1 MSNYNALKSE
11 INNNIYENQTQQI
24 TGTVL
29 NTVLNAMTASLGAG
43 YQFAGVAT
51 VTTDP
56 GTPDQRVFY
65 VAGEGIYSHF
75 NNLQVPEGNLG
86 FLKWDSQWRL
96 ETIEGLGG
104 GSNLTGYVSVATIA
118 DLPSEGQPTLGYLVG
133 TNLYVYVGTGGD
145 TADGKYQNCGSFR
158 GPQGIQGDEGNG
170 IASVVQTT
178 TSTEDEG
185 VNIITVTMDDNTQAT
200 FQVKNGS
207 KGSQGIQGPQGVQGE
222 PGRLQAQYKQVETL
236 PTASADTVDY
246 IYLVESDTPNVYDM
260 YYTEEN
266 QGSYSWQSLGTTA
279 VQLSD
284 YATKAELS
292 QLEAEV
298 NGTTETTEVLTPKSL
313 TADKYYNTNVST
325 MASSPSANEGFY
337 CTKISVTP
345 GDVYRIK
352 GLQGTS
358 NYTLLFAT
366 ADSNRARKRRAET
379 GSNTRITLDVTI
391 EEGEAYLYVNLG
403 SYDSQTDGVWKVTET
418 TVHTDGLVDDVQD
431 LDNRVTALENA
442 PGVNVVNT
450 LSSTSTTDALSAN
463 QGRVLNEDINGETTI
478 SYVKQEVLVGRYC
491 NTMLSTI
498 TSKTYLPEA
507 EDCSCVYA
515 YVKPGDVF
523 RIYGKG
529 NAYAYQLYAMAD
541 SERNIVENGKPGVAM
556 NTRDN
561 PLELTI
567 PEGVARLCVN
577 LQDYDPL
584 TDKVEKRTATTT
596 ECVKTRIS
604 DLEQETEI
612 LTSLA
617 LPLSG
622 KKVMILGDS
631 IFEFIYG
638 EKGLT
643 DYFREYSLANVL
655 KGAVGGTRLVQ
666 RASPVSTPTTTT
678 QAYAALDICNIVKA
692 WSEAE
697 YTKQDAAVEYLDKY
711 SEQIATLKA
720 NPIAGVDY
728 VIIGGGTNDITNESP
743 IGTETDNDFTTLWG
757 TFNKMVELLLTA
769 NPKLKIFF
777 ASPIVGYRASSRT
790 DANWD
795 DNYVYSSGKTKPQ
808 YIELFSQMAGHSHIP
823 YLDLY
828 FTAGVNQVNFSEY
841 FLDNDNRH
849 PYKGFDLYARRLYQR
864 VLANLM

>member
-298 NGTTETTEVLTPKSL
+298 HTLAG
-313 TADKYYNTNVST
+313 KYYGIFEDESDLPED
-325 MASSPSANEGFY
+325 AD
-337 CTKISVTP
+337 TP
-345 GDVYRIK
+345 GYAFV
-352 GLQGTS
+352 GATEP
-358 NYTLLFAT
+358 FAVWNWDGEEW
-366 ADSNRARKRRAET
+366 ADT
-379 GSNTRITLDVTI
+379 GV
-391 EEGEAYLYVNLG
+391 
-403 SYDSQTDGVWKVTET
+403 KVTGVAGE
-418 TVHTDGLVDDVQD
+418 
-431 LDNRVTALENA
+431 
-442 PGVNVVNT
+442 PGVGFQ
-450 LSSTSTTDALSAN
+450 S
-463 QGRVLNEDINGETTI
+463 
-478 SYVKQEVLVGRYC
+478 
-491 NTMLSTI
+491 
-498 TSKTYLPEA
+498 
-507 EDCSCVYA
+507 
-515 YVKPGDVF
+515 
-523 RIYGKG
+523 
-529 NAYAYQLYAMAD
+529 
-541 SERNIVENGKPGVAM
+541 
-556 NTRDN
+556 
-561 PLELTI
+561 
-567 PEGVARLCVN
+567 
-577 LQDYDPL
+577 
-584 TDKVEKRTATTT
+584 
-596 ECVKTRIS
+596 
-604 DLEQETEI
+604 
-612 LTSLA
+612 
-617 LPLSG
+617 
-622 KKVMILGDS
+622 
-631 IFEFIYG
+631 
-638 EKGLT
+638 
-643 DYFREYSLANVL
+643 
-655 KGAVGGTRLVQ
+655 
-666 RASPVSTPTTTT
+666 
-678 QAYAALDICNIVKA
+678 
-692 WSEAE
+692 
-697 YTKQDAAVEYLDKY
+697 
-711 SEQIATLKA
+711 IATLQD
-720 NPIAGVDY
+720 GTM
-728 VIIGGGTNDITNESP
+728 IITLSNGDTITIDLNH
-743 IGTETDNDFTTLWG
+743 NH
-757 TFNKMVELLLTA
+757 
-769 NPKLKIFF
+769 
-777 ASPIVGYRASSRT
+777 
-790 DANWD
+790 
-795 DNYVYSSGKTKPQ
+795 PQ
-808 YIELFSQMAGHSHIP
+808 YGTIVAGDAQPAGGFLPDVVYKLGTITGTVTFSLASAVTGNINHYFWTFDTDSTAPTITWPAGLTWADGAAPTVSASKHYEISVLNGIA
-823 YLDLY
+823 YY
-828 FTAGVNQVNFSEY
+828 SE
-841 FLDNDNRH
+841 
-849 PYKGFDLYARRLYQR
+849 
-864 VLANLM
+864 V